1 MSLYVIEYGPEQRG
15 CPLVLRG
22 DLNHDW
28 EWDTY
33 DPDPFQFV
41 ITHDYVYR
49 VKHALID
56 FDFWNEKSI
65 ASSRFVEICQRHD
78 ARIRTVPLEIIQSN
92 KKRTDKD
99 YCYLLWADWLSI
111 LDFDASDITLD
122 RELENGAVI
131 HHRQF
136 PSVPRCEA
144 IRRFVVDPAKLDGRQ
159 VFKCI
164 DLDFDLVC
172 TEKFRTDCE
181 QAGLV
186 GLDFKPIE
194 SYQKIPWFSA

>member
-33 DPDPFQFV
+33 GPDPFHFA

-56 FDFWNEKSI
+56 FDFRNEKSI
-65 ASSRFVEICQRHD
+65 ASSHFVEIGRRHD
-78 ARIRTVPLEIIQSN
+78 ARTRTVPLEIIQSN
-92 KKRTDKD
+92 KKRTEKD

-122 RELENGAVI
+122 RELETGALI

-164 DLDFDLVC
+164 NPG
-172 TEKFRTDCE
+172 FRFGLYGEIPRHCE
-181 QAGLV
+181 QAGLI
-186 GLDFKPIE
+186 GLQFRPIE
-194 SYQKIPWFSA
+194 SYQQIPWFSV

>member
-1 MSLYVIEYGPEQRG
+1 MSLYVIDYGPEQRG

-22 DLNHDW
+22 DINRDW

-33 DPDPFQFV
+33 DPDPDRAV

-49 VKHALID
+49 AKHPLID

-65 ASSRFVEICQRHD
+65 ASSRFVDICRRNE

-92 KKRTDKD
+92 KKRTEKD
-99 YCYLLWADWLSI
+99 YCYLLWGDWLSI

-122 RELENGAVI
+122 RELETGEPV

-136 PSVPRCEA
+136 PQVPRCEA
-144 IRRFVVDPAKLDGRQ
+144 IRRFVVDPSKLDQRQ

-172 TEKFRTDCE
+172 TEKFRAECE

-186 GLDFKPIE
+186 GLDFKPLE
-194 SYQKIPWFSA
+194 SFQKIPWFSA